1 MNSFAFYR
9 FPRQEHYTRLCLTEG
24 EPEELFTLEQLN
36 GRRGFVLAPFVVS
49 DDCPILLFPEERPLK
64 SEKGCLSEEVCLNL
78 GGCEVTRTTPNPS
91 FMKGGDFAGGGSLK
105 GGEPQYALAFA
116 RFHAAL
122 RAGQFAKLVLARS
135 QVVSTNGCN
144 PLALFQQ
151 ACLRYP
157 RMFVALVSAPRCG
170 TWLMATPEVLLRH
183 SEGQHYETMALAG
196 TMKLEGELLQ
206 FDNPSQSL
214 VQQIRWSQK
223 NIQEQRF
230 VANYI
235 SNRLKDFATD
245 IDEAGPYTTRAANL
259 VHLRSDFRFTL
270 HADCGIGSLL
280 EALHPTPAVC
290 GLPKAEARDFILA
303 NECQPRLYYSGFC
316 GPLDQALYVSLRCM
330 QISENHC
337 RLYAGGGLLP
347 DSIEQQ
353 EWEETEAK
361 MQTMRTLL

>member
-49 DDCPILLFPEERPLK
+49 DDCPILLFPEDRLVESEERPPLTP
-64 SEKGCLSEEVCLNL
+64 SKG
-78 GGCEVTRTTPNPS
+78 GEVTQPLTPP
-91 FMKGGDFAGGGSLK
+91 K

-157 RMFVALVSAPRCG
+157 RMFVALVAAPRCG

-183 SEGQHYETMALAG
+183 CEGQHYETMALAG

-206 FDNPSQSL
+206 FDNPSQSM

-316 GPLDQALYVSLRCM
+316 GPLNLALYVSLRCM